1 MREYTFIR
9 IKKETAEK
17 LKNLG
22 HKNETY
28 DQIINKILN
37 EVKNKKWEKRSE

>member
-1 MREYTFIR
+1 MIEYTHIR
-9 IKKETAEK
+9 LKKETVKE

-22 HKNETY
+22 SKNETY
-28 DQIINKILN
+28 DDIINRLIK